1 MLDAA
6 SFLFVASSSA
16 AVVISEKVAEK
27 IVPRIFKKHMSEI
40 EQDEKLL
47 AEYYDATALAII
59 MNDREAYNGL
69 QAEINEIYSRIFF
82 RRIAINSSIFFIIL
96 SPYMLLAKYVFGSSS
111 LPPITTVF
119 AVAIFYFA
127 AKFAYS
133 VIVGFW
139 NMRKA
144 EVQ

>member
-6 SFLFVASSSA
+6 SFLLVTSSLV
-16 AVVISEKVAEK
+16 AVVISEKAAEK
-27 IVPRIFKKHMSEI
+27 IVPIVFKRHMEEL
-40 EQDEKLL
+40 EQEERQL
-47 AEYYDATALAII
+47 AEYYDAVTLAII
-59 MNDREAYNGL
+59 MNDKEAYDGL
-69 QAEINEIYSRIFF
+69 QAEMNEIYSRIFF
-82 RRIAINSSIFFIIL
+82 RKIAINSSVFFIIL
-96 SPYMLLAKYVFGSSS
+96 SPYMLFAKYVFGGSS

-133 VIVGFW
+133 IVTGLW